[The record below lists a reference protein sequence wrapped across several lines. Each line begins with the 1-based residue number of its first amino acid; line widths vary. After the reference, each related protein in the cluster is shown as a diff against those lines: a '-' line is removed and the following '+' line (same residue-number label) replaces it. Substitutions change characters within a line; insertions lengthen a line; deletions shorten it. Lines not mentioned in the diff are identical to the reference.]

1 MNSCVCAA
9 SGAPP
14 ETMARRFSRPSP
26 VLILLSTWGVIP
38 AARASRQSTEQP
50 SPLCWPCTLATAA
63 LATTP
68 WNPPVLASFAISPVL
83 MSSRMAG
90 TATSS
95 VGLATSKSHPSVL
108 SLAMYGE
115 EGVSV
120 RAWAYAMLAPLTM
133 QQVSTMSSR
142 MCARGRKARKRSVS
156 MGLTTP
162 WAKMEAM
169 RAQKFLCVSMTPFG
183 TPVDPE
189 VYMMKA
195 RSSVLGANLAVSM
208 GFALPAVM
216 RSSNVV
222 TSAKPTGPKLAA
234 CLGRGK
240 ALVEPPTVS
249 SGTKHLPMRM
259 MWRRDLIFA
268 STVSF
273 RDSNCPQSRNSTVAS
288 VSTSPCNMASCPRV
302 VYTVVMGMPSWYI
315 A

>member
-183 TPVDPE
+183 VPVDPD
-189 VYMMKA
+189 VYIMNAKSSHCGAYGLLSTGFAVPAAMSA
-195 RSSVLGANLAVSM
+195 SSVVTLAE
-208 GFALPAVM
+208 
-216 RSSNVV
+216 
-222 TSAKPTGPKLAA
+222 PTG
-234 CLGRGK
+234 GI
-240 ALVEPPTVS
+240 TVS
-249 SGTKHLPMRM
+249 GVGKGLLLPPMVVSGTKLLPIRT
-259 MWRRDLIFA
+259 MWRRDVTFA
-268 STVSF
+268 STLSL
-273 RDSNCPQSRNSTVAS
+273 RGSSWPQSKKRTVAS
-288 VSTSPCNMASCPRV
+288 VS
-302 VYTVVMGMPSWYI
+302 
-315 A
+315 